1 MPKKKT
7 EEEVVETAEGTEETE
22 GVEAEETAVEAA
34 STETT
39 EEAPAE
45 EAAAETEEAP
55 AVEAAA
61 ETSEEKP
68 AVEAAAEET
77 EDKPKKGAKKKA
89 EATDAAEETS
99 VVDSV
104 LETAAGAVET
114 AAEAVSAVVDTV
126 SKGVSSVVSAVTGSS
141 EPAEREHKR
150 AERIGIVS
158 SDKMTKTVTV
168 RVERQVKHPI
178 YRKYIK
184 RRKKFMAHDEL
195 GAAIGDKV
203 RIIETRPLSAKK
215 RWRVVEI
222 IQKAEK

>member
-7 EEEVVETAEGTEETE
+7 EEEVVETANGETTETTE
-22 GVEAEETAVEAA
+22 AAGEETAVEAQSPTTEETPVVEA
-34 STETT
+34 QGTTEETT
-39 EEAPAE
+39 AEAPAE
-45 EAAAETEEAP
+45 TEESAT
-55 AVEAAA
+55 VEAQAD
-61 ETSEEKP
+61 SEEKP
-68 AVEAAAEET
+68 
-77 EDKPKKGAKKKA
+77 KKGGKKKA
-89 EATDAAEETS
+89 EATEAAEETS
-99 VVDSV
+99 IVDSV
-104 LETAAGAVET
+104 I
-114 AAEAVSAVVDTV
+114 DTV
-126 SKGVSSVVSAVTGSS
+126 SSAVSSVAETVSSGVSTVVSAVTGGAST
-141 EPAEREHKR
+141 EETERVHKR

-184 RRKKFMAHDEL
+184 RRKKFMAHDEM